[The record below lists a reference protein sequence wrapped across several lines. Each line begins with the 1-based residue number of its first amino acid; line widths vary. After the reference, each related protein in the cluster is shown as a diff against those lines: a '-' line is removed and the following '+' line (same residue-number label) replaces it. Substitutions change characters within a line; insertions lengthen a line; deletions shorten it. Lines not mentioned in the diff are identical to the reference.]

1 MGPGERADEAD
12 LEGAME
18 MTILLVGSRASVCVG
33 GVESGSGFLA
43 VGLAPEEEQGK
54 KAAEAGFED
63 IELEWPWS
71 HSQTFAH

>member
-1 MGPGERADEAD
+1 M
-12 LEGAME
+12 
-18 MTILLVGSRASVCVG
+18 CVG

-43 VGLAPEEEQGK
+43 VGWAPEEEQGK